1 MSFIEQRKGLEAESV
16 KTLKSEIV
24 GHLDEMQRSIEQ
36 AKQVAYAK
44 VTSDNCC
51 SNNGVVY
58 LHDLTFFYV
67 SILDP
72 QIYREKSCCRCSF
85 NAAQIS

>member
-1 MSFIEQRKGLEAESV
+1 MEQRKGLEAESV

-44 VTSDNCC
+44 VMSDNCC
-51 SNNGVVY
+51 SNNELMC
-58 LHDLTFFYV
+58 LHNLTFLYY

-72 QIYREKSCCRCSF
+72 RIY
-85 NAAQIS
+85 